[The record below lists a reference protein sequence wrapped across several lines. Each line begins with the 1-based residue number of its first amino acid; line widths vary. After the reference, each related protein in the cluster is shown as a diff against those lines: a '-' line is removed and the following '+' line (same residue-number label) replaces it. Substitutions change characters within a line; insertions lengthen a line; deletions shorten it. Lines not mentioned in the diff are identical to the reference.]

1 MDAKTV
7 EWLIFGPL
15 IAGLIL
21 VSWWAMSESHSRL
34 NDPNDDRTVHL
45 DRLRD
50 ILKLAPFGVYRIT
63 ILRQSGN
70 IRAESVVT
78 GSAQQALA
86 AALATLR
93 RAKIDAVH
101 VGANSETELSVGR
114 LYHDHRGSNEEK
126 KVGKALITLLER
138 SETAQGAE
146 PIANLP
152 PPLETESEPE
162 LPEPSIA
169 FQHVGITCDC
179 GARYEIFVD
188 ELERERICASC
199 GTDATLGP
207 LQIAQVYKAADEAR
221 AEALERYRAGEKDIL
236 VERKSKLIQSAQQLT
251 TANIKLE
258 AAREATSKLGLLKSE
273 AMETIVSL
281 MRGGMV
287 EHPRAIATAYR
298 KDGDQLTRDEKKA
311 AGIRTNAFMSRRAYD
326 DLTESGKAR
335 PLTAH
340 EATLLRAMFTEN
352 RFAHSTSPGLS
363 GSLMRHFEGFRYD
376 ALSSDCPFCSRV
388 NGTVVQPDEV
398 AILPPADCQC
408 ETANYSVSPKLDWL
422 RGIE

>member
-7 EWLIFGPL
+7 EWVIFGPL
-15 IAGLIL
+15 IVGLIL
-21 VSWWAMSESHSRL
+21 VSWWAMSESHNRL

-50 ILKLAPFGVYRIT
+50 ILKLAPFGVYRVT

-70 IRAESVVT
+70 VHAESVVT

-86 AALATLR
+86 SALTTLR

-101 VGANSETELSVGR
+101 VGANSETELRVGR
-114 LYHDHRGSNEEK
+114 LYHDHRGSNEGK
-126 KVGKALITLLER
+126 KVGKAVITLLER
-138 SETAQGAE
+138 TDAAQTAG

-152 PPLETESEPE
+152 PLLGTESGPE
-162 LPEPSIA
+162 LPEPSVA

-179 GARYEIFVD
+179 GARYEVAFD
-188 ELERERICASC
+188 ELEQERICASC
-199 GTDATLGP
+199 GTDATLGS
-207 LQIAQVYKAADEAR
+207 LQIAQVYKAAEEAR
-221 AEALERYRAGEKDIL
+221 AEAMERYRAGEKDIL
-236 VERKSKLIQSAQQLT
+236 VERKSKLMQSAQRLT

-258 AAREATSKLGLLKSE
+258 AAREATQSLGLLKSE

-281 MRGGMV
+281 MGAGMV
-287 EHPRAIATAYR
+287 EHPRAVATAYR
-298 KDGDQLTRDEKKA
+298 KDGDQLTRDQKKA
-311 AGIRTNAFMSRRAYD
+311 AGIRTNAFMSQRAYD
-326 DLTESGKAR
+326 ELTESGKAR

-340 EATLLRAMFTEN
+340 EVTLLRAIFTEN
-352 RFAHSTSPGLS
+352 RFTRLTSPGLS
-363 GSLMRHFEGFRYD
+363 GSSLRHFEGFKYD
-376 ALSSDCPFCSRV
+376 ALSTECPFCSRV

-408 ETANYSVSPKLDWL
+408 ETANYSVSPKLNWL